1 MGHSNDDTMNY
12 YVTGIQDL
20 DTQAIIRGKP
30 QRLGLV
36 DASISMMSRRNLL
49 APQPPG
55 TQLIDQPPRM
65 AKVEDIESFPGNED
79 IAVLTVANLTQD
91 EQYSSRRQ
99 SRNKAYRKQ
108 REDFFEGHQN
118 IVKSLTPA
126 NPLRLPSR
134 YLESLFK
141 FEPNRRKVVDL
152 LYPHGVIH
160 AKDALSLG
168 QILEPMVEM
177 ANPKKRR
184 YGYNSVEMTE
194 DKRCGVCNQ
203 QLYA

>member
-1 MGHSNDDTMNY
+1 MNY

-55 TQLIDQPPRM
+55 TQLIDQPPRTTK
-65 AKVEDIESFPGNED
+65 AEDTENCLENED
-79 IAVLTVANLTQD
+79 LAVLTVANLTPD
-91 EQYSSRRQ
+91 EQCYSRRQ
-99 SRNKAYRKQ
+99 FRNKAYRKQ
-108 REDFFEGHQN
+108 RKDFFEGRQN
-118 IVKSLTPA
+118 TATSSTPA

-134 YLESLFK
+134 YLGSLLK
-141 FEPNRRKVVDL
+141 FEPSRRRIIDL
-152 LYPHGVIH
+152 LYPQGVIH

-177 ANPKKRR
+177 ANPRKQR
-184 YGYNSVEMTE
+184 YGYNSVEPTK
-194 DKRCGVCNQ
+194 DNRCGVCDQ
-203 QLYA
+203 QLNA